1 MLINY
6 LDRGYFKQIYIIS
19 ILVIIFSIICAF
31 KVTFLFLFLAGFYI
45 EQTYKFLI
53 KYKNKLYISITDD
66 DILIDDKYIFR
77 SKNTKNHIK
86 FKDIVSV
93 NKQDNI
99 IEIFTNENSYCVYLK
114 ALSIESEKYL
124 INILKSF
131 C

>member
-53 KYKNKLYISITDD
+53 KYKNKIYISITDD

-77 SKNTKNHIK
+77 GK
-86 FKDIVSV
+86 
-93 NKQDNI
+93 
-99 IEIFTNENSYCVYLK
+99 
-114 ALSIESEKYL
+114 
-124 INILKSF
+124 ILKIISNLKI
-131 C
+131 

>member
-1 MLINY
+1 M
-6 LDRGYFKQIYIIS
+6 
-19 ILVIIFSIICAF
+19 
-31 KVTFLFLFLAGFYI
+31 
-45 EQTYKFLI
+45 
-53 KYKNKLYISITDD
+53 
-66 DILIDDKYIFR
+66 IDDKYIFR